1 MFQNMTPAAPLRKR
15 GTTAVQSG
23 TQSVLRAIRLL
34 KMFSDVQPEWNLS
47 DLARAAEL
55 NKTTTYRLLTA
66 LEREGMLA
74 RNRRTGAYRLGPE
87 TIALGGRALRCND
100 LRVAGHPELESLAR
114 TIGEAATLEVLV
126 GDQVLIMDEVA
137 ASYLV
142 APWQSIGARYPAHA
156 TSTGKLLLAF
166 LPEAERQVALRR
178 PLQRLTDKTITD
190 PDELERQMAHIRRQ
204 GYATASEEL
213 EPDFVAVS
221 APVRNHDGQV
231 VAAVSIGG
239 TATRMSSS
247 RLPQVIESVTQAGC
261 HISERLGFRESS
273 VTADL

>member
-1 MFQNMTPAAPLRKR
+1 M
-15 GTTAVQSG
+15 TTAAAQTG
-23 TQSVLRAIRLL
+23 TQSVLRAISLL

-126 GDQVLIMDEVA
+126 GGSPLFPQGGDQVLIMEEVA

-142 APWQSIGARYPAHA
+142 APWQSIGTRYPAHA

-239 TATRMSSS
+239 TATRMSGS
-247 RLPQVIESVTQAGC
+247 RLSQVIESVTQAGC